1 MSESVWKALK
11 KVIKPLFFKNLMK
24 PDNPKCTEVRRL
36 KFSTLFVIINYCKY
50 AGRSRVHDERT
61 YLRKVRAPQ
70 GRMPV
75 NGR

>member
-1 MSESVWKALK
+1 MSGSGWKVLK
-11 KVIKPLFFKNLMK
+11 KVLKLPFFKNLMQ
-24 PDNPKCTEVRRL
+24 PDNKSAQEVRQL
-36 KFSTLFVIINYCKY
+36 IFPAFFVIINYCKY